1 MNSETYAR
9 LAKQQAGMSGILES
23 VRVTGHIRDLACELS
38 VQQNFVNPGERN
50 VEAVYTFPLPHG
62 AVLLNLTA
70 KVGERELRGAVLP
83 KKKAEARYEQAITEG
98 DGAIMLERSD
108 DGICTVNLGNL
119 MLGERATLNY
129 EYAYLLCWQQDTV
142 QFRLPTTIAPRYGSA
157 VAAGYQLHQVPVTD
171 MLEENRFSIKL
182 IVEGLLSGA
191 QFDCPSHAVI
201 VQRKDNATEIAL
213 QDQHAFMDRDFVLNM
228 KQTGSNKSA
237 GQVVWDE
244 MSKSHVALASFCP
257 DISGEVLPSIC
268 AKIVVD
274 CSGSM
279 NGDSIEQAQAGL
291 QRIMDNLRETDTFN
305 VVRFG
310 NDQCAFFPTCAEAK
324 GRSLRNARRAIDEL
338 AADMGGTEMGDALDY
353 AYALK
358 DEGERPPAILLITD
372 GEISNHRDVIRRA
385 VKSGHRVFTVGV
397 GSSVAEEFV
406 RDIAKRTGGAC
417 ELVTPNENMGDVI
430 FRQFVRMFQP
440 SAVKVDIEWPDKA
453 MWQTPAEI
461 GPVFAG
467 DTLHV
472 FANLGDISAGE
483 AKLILHMTDGREV
496 TQSVDLHESKDQ
508 WRALPRIAVA
518 ERINEIDDTQNPTL
532 AEALAIDYQLVTKHT
547 NFLILDVKAEDDKAE
562 DLPQLVQVRQM
573 LAAGWGGT
581 STVGD
586 AVGDCPAVMRCS
598 RASAIDA
605 FDIPTID
612 AVDIPMFLRKSLD
625 TPVVRSNLSSYS
637 VSDPVMTM
645 SLSAKI
651 VDMLKPARLRRT
663 SMESK
668 DIISLASKAGD
679 QWLSEFLN
687 RILPRLPMT
696 LQKVFQ
702 RLVDEEGWGEQEIA
716 AAMLLAIASAIG
728 SKRTSNQL
736 NEAFEAVHPMLLNYI
751 KACIVVSDKKVSWKN
766 AIDCLPSKEM
776 EVTC

>member
-23 VRVTGHIRDLACELS
+23 VRVTGHLRDLACELS
-38 VQQNFVNPGERN
+38 VQQNFMNPGEHN

-70 KVGERELRGAVLP
+70 KVGERKLRGAVLP
-83 KKKAEARYEQAITEG
+83 KKKAEARYEQAITDG

-119 MLGERATLNY
+119 MPGERATLNY

-157 VAAGYQLHQVPVTD
+157 IAAGYQPHQVPVTD
-171 MLEENRFSIKL
+171 MLEENHFSL
-182 IVEGLLSGA
+182 NLSVEGLLSGA
-191 QFDCPSHAVI
+191 QFDCPSHAVA
-201 VQRKDNATEIAL
+201 VQRKDNATTIAL
-213 QDQHAFMDRDFVLNM
+213 QDQRAFMDRDFVLNL
-228 KQTGSNKSA
+228 KQAGSNKSA
-237 GQVVWDE
+237 GQVAWDE
-244 MSKSHVALASFCP
+244 LSKSHVALASFCP
-257 DISGEVLPSIC
+257 DISGEVIPSIC

-279 NGDSIEQAQAGL
+279 NGDSIEQAKAGL

-310 NDQCAFFPTCAEAK
+310 NDQCAFFSNCVEAK

-338 AADMGGTEMGDALDY
+338 AADMGGTEMGAALDS

-358 DEGERPPAILLITD
+358 DEEGVRPAAILLITD

-430 FRQFVRMFQP
+430 FRQFVRMYQP
-440 SAVKVDIEWPDKA
+440 SAVKVDIEWPGKVL
-453 MWQTPAEI
+453 WQTPSEI
-461 GPVFAG
+461 GPIFAG

-472 FANLGDISAGE
+472 FASLADKSEGE
-483 AKLILHMTDGREV
+483 AKLILHMADGREL
-496 TQSVDLHESKDQ
+496 TQSIVLSETKDQ
-508 WRALPRIAVA
+508 WHSLPRVAIA
-518 ERINEIDDTQNPTL
+518 ERINEIDDTQNSTL

-547 NFLILDVKAEDDKAE
+547 NFLILDVKAVDDKAE
-562 DLPQLVQVRQM
+562 DLPQLAQVRQM
-573 LAAGWGGT
+573 LAAGWSGA
-581 STVGD
+581 STVMD
-586 AVGDCPAVMRCS
+586 TLDM
-598 RASAIDA
+598 
-605 FDIPTID
+605 
-612 AVDIPMFLRKSLD
+612 PMFSRTYS
-625 TPVVRSNLSSYS
+625 PSVVRMGRSIYS
-637 VSDPVMTM
+637 VIEPVMAM
-645 SLSAKI
+645 SLMDKI
-651 VDMLKPARLRRT
+651 VDMLKPARLRRA

-668 DIISLASKAGD
+668 EILSMASKAGD
-679 QWLSEFLN
+679 GWLSEFLN
-687 RILPRLPMT
+687 KILPRLPIA
-696 LQKVFQ
+696 LQNKFKE
-702 RLVDEEGWGEQEIA
+702 LVDEEGWREQEIA
-716 AAMLLAIASAIG
+716 AAILFAIASAIIG

-736 NEAFEAVHPMLLNYI
+736 NEAFATVHPTLLNYV
-751 KACIVVSDKKVSWKN
+751 KACIVVSEKKVSWKN
-766 AIDCLPSKEM
+766 AFDCLPSKEL
-776 EVTC
+776 EASF

>member
-9 LAKQQAGMSGILES
+9 LAKQQADMSGILES
-23 VRVTGHIRDLACELS
+23 VRVTSHLRDLACELS
-38 VQQNFVNPGERN
+38 VQQNFMNPSEHN

-70 KVGERELRGAVLP
+70 KVGERKLRGAVLP
-83 KKKAEARYEQAITEG
+83 KNKAEARYEQAITDG

-119 MLGERATLNY
+119 MPGERATLNY

-157 VAAGYQLHQVPVTD
+157 IAAGYQPHQVPVTD
-171 MLEENRFSIKL
+171 MLEENHFSLKL
-182 IVEGLLSGA
+182 SVEGLLSGA
-191 QFDCPSHAVI
+191 QFDCPSHAVT
-201 VQRKDNATEIAL
+201 VQRKDNATTIAL
-213 QDQHAFMDRDFVLNM
+213 QDQRAFMDRDFVLNL
-228 KQTGSNKSA
+228 KQAGSNKSA
-237 GQVVWDE
+237 GQVAWDE
-244 MSKSHVALASFCP
+244 LSKSHVALASFCP
-257 DISGEVLPSIC
+257 DISGEVIPSIC

-279 NGDSIEQAQAGL
+279 NGDSIEQAKAGL
-291 QRIMDNLRETDTFN
+291 QRILDNLRETDTFN

-310 NDQCAFFPTCAEAK
+310 NDQCAFFSACVEAN

-338 AADMGGTEMGDALDY
+338 AADMGGTEMGAALDY

-358 DEGERPPAILLITD
+358 DEEGVRPAAILLITD

-440 SAVKVDIEWPDKA
+440 SAVKVDIEWPDKT
-453 MWQTPAEI
+453 MWQVPSEI

-472 FANLGDISAGE
+472 FASLADKSEGE
-483 AKLILHMTDGREV
+483 AKLILHMADGREL
-496 TQSVDLHESKDQ
+496 TQSIVLSETKDQ
-508 WRALPRIAVA
+508 WHALPRIAVA
-518 ERINEIDDTQNPTL
+518 ERINEIDDTQNSTL
-532 AEALAIDYQLVTKHT
+532 SEALAIDYQLVTKHT

-562 DLPQLVQVRQM
+562 DLPQLAQVRQM
-573 LAAGWGGT
+573 LAAGWGGA

-586 AVGDCPAVMRCS
+586 TVVDYPAIMRCS
-598 RASAIDA
+598 RASTIDA
-605 FDIPTID
+605 FN
-612 AVDIPMFLRKSLD
+612 IPMFLRKSLD
-625 TPVVRSNLSSYS
+625 TPVVRSNQSRYS
-637 VSDPVMTM
+637 VCEPAIAM
-645 SLSAKI
+645 SLTDKI
-651 VDMLKPARLRRT
+651 VDMFKPARLRKT
-663 SMESK
+663 NLGSKEILSMV
-668 DIISLASKAGD
+668 SKAGD
-679 QWLSEFLN
+679 GWLSEFLN
-687 RILPRLPMT
+687 KILPRLPMT
-696 LQKVFQ
+696 LQKIFQ
-702 RLVDEEGWGEQEIA
+702 KLIDEEGWREQEIA
-716 AAMLLAIASAIG
+716 AAILFAIASAIG
-728 SKRTSNQL
+728 SKRTSTQL
-736 NEAFEAVHPMLLNYI
+736 NEAFAIVHPTLLNYV
-751 KACIVVSDKKVSWKN
+751 KACIVVSEKKVSWEN
-766 AIDCLPSKEM
+766 AFDCLPSKEL
-776 EVTC
+776 EASL

>member
-9 LAKQQAGMSGILES
+9 LAKQQSDMSGILES
-23 VRVTGHIRDLACELS
+23 VRVTGHLRDLACELL
-38 VQQNFVNPGERN
+38 VQQNFMNPGEHN

-70 KVGERELRGAVLP
+70 KVGERKLRGVVLP
-83 KKKAEARYEQAITEG
+83 RKKAEARYEQAITDG

-119 MLGERATLNY
+119 MPGERATLNY
-129 EYAYLLCWQQDTV
+129 EYAYLLCWQQDKV

-157 VAAGYQLHQVPVTD
+157 IAAGYQPHQVPVTD
-171 MLEENRFSIKL
+171 MLEENHFSLKL
-182 IVEGLLSGA
+182 SVEGLLSGA
-191 QFDCPSHAVI
+191 QFDCPSHAVA
-201 VQRKDNATEIAL
+201 VQRKDNATTIAL
-213 QDQHAFMDRDFVLNM
+213 QDQCAFMDRDFVLNL
-228 KQTGSNKSA
+228 KQAGSNKSA
-237 GQVVWDE
+237 GQVAWDE
-244 MSKSHVALASFCP
+244 LSKNHVALASFCP
-257 DISGEVLPSIC
+257 DISGEVIPSIC

-279 NGDSIEQAQAGL
+279 NGDSIRQAQAGL

-310 NDQCAFFPTCAEAK
+310 NDQCAFFSACVEAN

-338 AADMGGTEMGDALDY
+338 AADMGGTEMGSALDY

-358 DEGERPPAILLITD
+358 DEGVRPAAILLITD

-440 SAVKVDIEWPDKA
+440 SAVKVDIEWPGKA
-453 MWQTPAEI
+453 LWQTPSEI
-461 GPVFAG
+461 GPIFAG

-472 FANLGDISAGE
+472 FASLADKSEGE
-483 AKLILHMTDGREV
+483 AKLILHMADGREL
-496 TQSVDLHESKDQ
+496 TQSIVLGETKDQ
-508 WRALPRIAVA
+508 WHALPRVAVA
-518 ERINEIDDTQNPTL
+518 ERINEIDDTQNSTL

-562 DLPQLVQVRQM
+562 DLPQLAQIRQM

-586 AVGDCPAVMRCS
+586 TVVDYPAIMRCS
-598 RASAIDA
+598 RASTIDA
-605 FDIPTID
+605 F
-612 AVDIPMFLRKSLD
+612 DIPMFLRKSLD
-625 TPVVRSNLSSYS
+625 TPVVRSNQSRYS
-637 VSDPVMTM
+637 VGEPAIAM
-645 SLSAKI
+645 SLTDKI
-651 VDMLKPARLRRT
+651 VDMFKPARLRKT
-663 SMESK
+663 NLGSKEILSMV
-668 DIISLASKAGD
+668 SKAGD
-679 QWLSEFLN
+679 GWLSEFLN
-687 RILPRLPMT
+687 KILPRLPMT
-696 LQKVFQ
+696 LQKIFQ
-702 RLVDEEGWGEQEIA
+702 KLVDEEGWREQEIA
-716 AAMLLAIASAIG
+716 AAILFAIASAIIG
-728 SKRTSNQL
+728 SRRTSNQL
-736 NEAFEAVHPMLLNYI
+736 NEAFATVHPTLLNYV
-751 KACIVVSDKKVSWKN
+751 KACIVVSEKKVSWKN
-766 AIDCLPSKEM
+766 AFDCLPSKEM
-776 EVTC
+776 EMSC

>member
-1 MNSETYAR
+1 MDSENYAR
-9 LAKQQAGMSGILES
+9 LAKQQAGLSGVLES
-23 VRVTGHIRDLACELS
+23 VRVTGHLRDLACELS
-38 VQQNFVNPGERN
+38 VQQNFVNPAEHN
-50 VEAVYTFPLPHG
+50 VEAVYTFPLPHD

-70 KVGERELRGAVLP
+70 KVGERDLRGAVLP
-83 KKKAEARYEQAITEG
+83 KKKAEARYEQAITDG
-98 DGAIMLERSD
+98 DGAIMLEMSD
-108 DGICTVNLGNL
+108 DGVCTVNLGNL
-119 MLGERATLNY
+119 MPGERATLSY

-142 QFRLPTTIAPRYGSA
+142 QFRLPTTISPRYGSA
-157 VAAGYQLHQVPVTD
+157 IAAGYQPHQVPVTD
-171 MLEENRFSIKL
+171 IFEENHFSIKL
-182 IVEGLLSGA
+182 TVEGLLSGA
-191 QFDCPSHAVI
+191 QFDCPSHPVAV
-201 VQRKDNATEIAL
+201 QHKNNATEIAL
-213 QDQHAFMDRDFVLNM
+213 QENRAFMDRDFVLNM

-237 GQVVWDE
+237 GQFAWDE
-244 MSKSHVALASFCP
+244 IAKCNVALASFCP
-257 DISGEVLPSIC
+257 DISGEVIPSIC

-279 NGDSIEQAQAGL
+279 NGDSIRQAQAGL

-310 NDQCAFFPTCAEAK
+310 NDQCAFFSNCVEAK
-324 GRSLRNARRAIDEL
+324 GRNLRNARRAIDEL
-338 AADMGGTEMGDALDY
+338 AADMGGTEMGAALDY

-358 DEGERPPAILLITD
+358 DEGERPSAILLITD

-385 VKSGHRVFTVGV
+385 VRSGHRVFTVGV

-417 ELVTPNENMGDVI
+417 ELVTPSENMGDVI
-430 FRQFVRMFQP
+430 YRQFVRMYQP
-440 SAVKVDIEWPDKA
+440 SAVEVNIEWPDKPI
-453 MWQTPAEI
+453 WQTPMEV

-472 FANLGDISAGE
+472 FASLGDKSTGE
-483 AKLILHMTDGREV
+483 AKLILHMADGREV

-518 ERINEIDDTQNPTL
+518 ERINEIDDDGNSTL
-532 AEALAIDYQLVTKHT
+532 VAELAINYQLVTKHT

-562 DLPQLVQVRQM
+562 DLPQLAQVRQM

-581 STVGD
+581 STVMDSLDMPAFSRKSG
-586 AVGDCPAVMRCS
+586 PAVMRMS
-598 RASAIDA
+598 RAS
-605 FDIPTID
+605 
-612 AVDIPMFLRKSLD
+612 
-625 TPVVRSNLSSYS
+625 YS
-637 VSDPVMTM
+637 VGEPVMAM
-645 SLSAKI
+645 SLSEKI

-668 DIISLASKAGD
+668 EILSLVSKAGD

-687 RILPRLPMT
+687 KILPRLPMT

-702 RLVDEEGWGEQEIA
+702 KLVDEEGWREQEVA
-716 AAMLLAIASAIG
+716 AAILFAIASSIG
-728 SKRTSNQL
+728 TKRASNQL
-736 NEAFEAVHPMLLNYI
+736 DEAFATVQTCPTLLNYI

-766 AIDCLPSKEM
+766 AFDCLPSKEM
-776 EVTC
+776 EASF